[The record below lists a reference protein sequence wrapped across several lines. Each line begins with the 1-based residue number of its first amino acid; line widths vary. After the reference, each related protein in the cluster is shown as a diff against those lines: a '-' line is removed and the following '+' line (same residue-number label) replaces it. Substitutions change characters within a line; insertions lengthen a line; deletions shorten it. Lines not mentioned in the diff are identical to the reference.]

1 MAGGKA
7 DNVGDLDG
15 HGDRGCGA
23 HDVGEGTSRPARALL
38 HGPPLQ
44 IRRL

>member
-7 DNVGDLDG
+7 DNVDLDG
-15 HGDRGCGA
+15 HGDRGGRA